1 MQITLV
7 FLFSMKYQYN
17 VVLTI
22 ADSKIIC
29 SWVLE
34 QVDVANPNYST
45 MLVLPNVY
53 FCHLSF
59 ICNMTTILYK
69 VISTLYISAY
79 TSQRGTTPL
88 CHWITYIPRPTDI
101 GISCTLCLWYEH
113 GIIRTTGLS

>member
-69 VISTLYISAY
+69 VISTLYLPIPLKGGQHHFVTGSHISPARQ
-79 TSQRGTTPL
+79 TLGSALHSVCGTNMA
-88 CHWITYIPRPTDI
+88 
-101 GISCTLCLWYEH
+101 S
-113 GIIRTTGLS
+113 